1 MPINENPNNTSTLGV
16 AGGNIVAGPN
26 PVCAESRKQPSRVQ
40 AACIGSSAHFQL
52 DLPNLRGPDTSPQTG
67 LLVGQAHSR
76 NKFHG
81 ARLAL
86 IAVLLILV
94 AGLSTSA
101 QAATIPFTFELT
113 YDVFIVGVPS
123 PSTLTLPTT
132 VSGSGSFAPF
142 GPAIYSEAGTVTFE
156 SSPSGELVTST
167 VTNNLIASFNGG
179 TDTFT
184 GTHSHVFGVS
194 DTWTILGGTGIFSGA
209 TGFATPNSTFIEPS
223 GNPDPNFIGT
233 VVNSGNGQITAPGL
247 NAVPEPAT
255 MALLITGLAGVAAMR
270 KRRRS

>member
-1 MPINENPNNTSTLGV
+1 MPRQFALHELCTKRCRGAMLARVST
-16 AGGNIVAGPN
+16 A
-26 PVCAESRKQPSRVQ
+26 
-40 AACIGSSAHFQL
+40 
-52 DLPNLRGPDTSPQTG
+52 
-67 LLVGQAHSR
+67 
-76 NKFHG
+76 
-81 ARLAL
+81 
-86 IAVLLILV
+86 LLILV
-94 AGLSTSA
+94 AGISA

-113 YDVFIVGVPS
+113 YDVFVVGVPS

-142 GPAIYSEAGTVTFE
+142 GRAIYSEAGTVTFE

-184 GTHSHVFGVS
+184 GIHSHVFGVS

-209 TGFATPNSTFIEPS
+209 TGFATPSSTFVEPS

-233 VVNSGNGQITAPGL
+233 VVNTGNGQITAPGL

-255 MALLITGLAGVAAMR
+255 YALVGLAIAIAAIA
-270 KRRRS
+270 KRTKTYLSTSWRHR

>member
-1 MPINENPNNTSTLGV
+1 MPRNTRTLNRQRRPNKFPIRSVLVSLLLSFGARGT
-16 AGGNIVAGPN
+16 
-26 PVCAESRKQPSRVQ
+26 VQ
-40 AACIGSSAHFQL
+40 AA
-52 DLPNLRGPDTSPQTG
+52 T
-67 LLVGQAHSR
+67 V
-76 NKFHG
+76 
-81 ARLAL
+81 
-86 IAVLLILV
+86 
-94 AGLSTSA
+94 
-101 QAATIPFTFELT
+101 PFSFELT
-113 YDVFIVGVPS
+113 YDVFVVGVPS

-209 TGFATPNSTFIEPS
+209 TGFATPSSTFIEPS
-223 GNPDPNFIGT
+223 GNPDPDFIGT
-233 VVNSGNGQITAPGL
+233 VVNSGSGQITARGL
-247 NAVPEPAT
+247 NAVPEPAP
-255 MALLITGLAGVAAMR
+255 MALLFTGLAGVAAA

>member
-1 MPINENPNNTSTLGV
+1 MHTFLATLRLFLRLKITFCV
-16 AGGNIVAGPN
+16 RSVTASLLLAF
-26 PVCAESRKQPSRVQ
+26 
-40 AACIGSSAHFQL
+40 GSS
-52 DLPNLRGPDTSPQTG
+52 S
-67 LLVGQAHSR
+67 V
-76 NKFHG
+76 
-81 ARLAL
+81 AR
-86 IAVLLILV
+86 
-94 AGLSTSA
+94 
-101 QAATIPFTFELT
+101 AATIPITFELT
-113 YDVFIVGVPS
+113 YDVFVVGVPS

-179 TDTFT
+179 TDTFA

-209 TGFATPNSTFIEPS
+209 TGFATPSSTFIEPS

-233 VVNSGNGQITAPGL
+233 VVNSGSGQITAPSL
-247 NAVPEPAT
+247 AAVPEPAT
-255 MALLITGLAGVAAMR
+255 GTLLCTVFTGLLGLAAIRNKMPGLN
-270 KRRRS
+270 

>member
-1 MPINENPNNTSTLGV
+1 MSRITHTLDCQRTTNKLRIEF
-16 AGGNIVAGPN
+16 ALAFLLL
-26 PVCAESRKQPSRVQ
+26 AF
-40 AACIGSSAHFQL
+40 GSS
-52 DLPNLRGPDTSPQTG
+52 S
-67 LLVGQAHSR
+67 V
-76 NKFHG
+76 
-81 ARLAL
+81 
-86 IAVLLILV
+86 
-94 AGLSTSA
+94 A
-101 QAATIPFTFELT
+101 QAATIAFTFELT
-113 YDVFIVGVPS
+113 YDVFVFGVPS

-209 TGFATPNSTFIEPS
+209 TGFATPSSTFIEPS
-223 GNPDPNFIGT
+223 ANPDPNFIGT
-233 VVNSGNGQITAPGL
+233 VVNSGSGQITASGL
-247 NAVPEPAT
+247 TAVPEPTT
-255 MALLITGLAGVAAMR
+255 MTLLGAAMASLGGLAAIWNKR
-270 KRRRS
+270 KS

>member
-1 MPINENPNNTSTLGV
+1 MPRNNRTV
-16 AGGNIVAGPN
+16 
-26 PVCAESRKQPSRVQ
+26 
-40 AACIGSSAHFQL
+40 
-52 DLPNLRGPDTSPQTG
+52 SP
-67 LLVGQAHSR
+67 LKDS
-76 NKFHG
+76 F
-81 ARLAL
+81 RLA
-86 IAVLLILV
+86 ALLILSFGARGTV
-94 AGLSTSA
+94 

-113 YDVFIVGVPS
+113 YDVFVVGVPS

-142 GPAIYSEAGTVTFE
+142 GRAIYSEAGTVTFE

-223 GNPDPNFIGT
+223 GNPDPNFVGT
-233 VVNSGNGQITAPGL
+233 VVNSGSGQITAPGL

-255 MALLITGLAGVAAMR
+255 MALLGIGMTGLAGVAAIR
-270 KRRRS
+270 KKRRSSYD

>member
-1 MPINENPNNTSTLGV
+1 MPRNTRTLNRQRRTNNFPIGFALASLLL
-16 AGGNIVAGPN
+16 AF
-26 PVCAESRKQPSRVQ
+26 
-40 AACIGSSAHFQL
+40 GSS
-52 DLPNLRGPDTSPQTG
+52 S
-67 LLVGQAHSR
+67 V
-76 NKFHG
+76 
-81 ARLAL
+81 AR
-86 IAVLLILV
+86 
-94 AGLSTSA
+94 
-101 QAATIPFTFELT
+101 AATIPFTFELT
-113 YDVFIVGVPS
+113 YDVFVVGVPS

-209 TGFATPNSTFIEPS
+209 TGFATPSSTFIEPS
-223 GNPDPNFIGT
+223 GNPDPDFIGT
-233 VVNSGNGQITAPGL
+233 VANAGNGQITASAL
-247 NAVPEPAT
+247 TAVPEPTTTTLIGAA
-255 MALLITGLAGVAAMR
+255 MAGLVGLAAIRNKSKGSTA
-270 KRRRS
+270 

>member
-1 MPINENPNNTSTLGV
+1 MFV
-16 AGGNIVAGPN
+16 
-26 PVCAESRKQPSRVQ
+26 
-40 AACIGSSAHFQL
+40 
-52 DLPNLRGPDTSPQTG
+52 
-67 LLVGQAHSR
+67 
-76 NKFHG
+76 
-81 ARLAL
+81 
-86 IAVLLILV
+86 
-94 AGLSTSA
+94 
-101 QAATIPFTFELT
+101 
-113 YDVFIVGVPS
+113 VGVPS
-123 PSTLTLPTT
+123 PSTLNLPTT

-209 TGFATPNSTFIEPS
+209 TGFATPSSTFIEPS

-233 VVNSGNGQITAPGL
+233 VLNSGGGQVAASGL
-247 NAVPEPAT
+247 TAVPEPTT
-255 MALLITGLAGVAAMR
+255 MTLLGAAMASLGGLAAIRNKR
-270 KRRRS
+270 KGSNAK